1 MKRIFLHLDAAS
13 DLFFQ
18 KQLEEI
24 DGRLFETKYG
34 ALEALTLVAT
44 KSLNPGAET
53 YTYRRYDG
61 RATAK
66 IMSNYASASPRAN
79 VNGVE
84 ATSKVKSVRNSYGY
98 NIQEIRAAAMA
109 QVPLDPMNAMMAR
122 RGIDEALNLIGLL
135 GDAEHNLVGLFNQP
149 SAQDYTVPADGTGAS
164 ALWSTKTA
172 DQILRDLFGICNMI
186 PENTAEVEKPKRLL
200 MSHSRLRYISEK
212 KVSTAGDGTMSVLDY
227 FKSKRP
233 EIEVRG
239 ALYLDTAGDSS
250 TQRMVAYDPNPIN
263 QEWIVPIPFE
273 TFPIERVKME
283 YTTECHARV
292 GGVVSRY
299 PLSMAYGD
307 GI

>member
-18 KQLEEI
+18 RQLEEI

-34 ALEALTLVAT
+34 ALEALQLVAT

-53 YTYRRYDG
+53 YTFRRYDG
-61 RATAK
+61 RAQAK

-84 ATSKVKSVRNSYGY
+84 ASSKVKSVRASYGY

-109 QVPLDPMNAMMAR
+109 QVPLDPMNAMQAR
-122 RGIDEALNLIGLL
+122 RAIDEALNTIGLL
-135 GDAEHNLVGLFNQP
+135 GNTEHGLLGLFNQT
-149 SAQDYTVPADGTGAS
+149 SAQSYTVPADGTAAS
-164 ALWSTKTA
+164 ALWSAKTA
-172 DQILRDLFGICNMI
+172 DLILRDMFGICNMI
-186 PENTAEVEKPKRLL
+186 PENTVEVEKPKRLL
-200 MSHSRLRYISEK
+200 MSYTRFRFISEK

-239 ALYLDTAGDSS
+239 ALLLDTAGAAS
-250 TQRMVAYDPNPIN
+250 TQRMMAYDPNPMN

-292 GGVVSRY
+292 GGVVARY
-299 PLSMAYGD
+299 PLSIAYGD

>member
-13 DLFFQ
+13 DLYFQ
-18 KQLEEI
+18 RQLEEI

-34 ALEALTLVAT
+34 ALEALQLVAT

-53 YTYRRYDG
+53 YTWRRYDSRG
-61 RATAK
+61 QAK

-84 ATSKVKSVRNSYGY
+84 ASSKVKSVRASYGY
-98 NIQEIRAAAMA
+98 NIQEIRAAAMHNL
-109 QVPLDPMNAMMAR
+109 PLDPMEAMAAR
-122 RGIDEALNLIGLL
+122 RAIDETLNTIGLL

-149 SAQDYTVPADGTGAS
+149 SAQDYTVPADGTAAS
-164 ALWSTKTA
+164 ALWSAKTA
-172 DQILRDLFGICNMI
+172 DQILRDMFGICNMI
-186 PENTAEVEKPKRLL
+186 PENTHEIENPKRLL
-200 MSHSRLRYISEK
+200 MSYSRLRFISQK

-227 FKSKRP
+227 FKSKMP
-233 EIEVRG
+233 QVEVRG
-239 ALYLDTAGDSS
+239 ALYLDTAGDAS
-250 TQRMVAYDPNPIN
+250 TQRMMAYDPNPIN
-263 QEWIVPIPFE
+263 QEWLVPIPFE
-273 TFPIERVKME
+273 TFPVERNKME

-292 GGVVSRY
+292 GGVVCRY